1 MTDVQTEVRN
11 WLHTQQDWLQEA
23 TERLLKKGTPD
34 DADIDALCG
43 LLKTTD
49 GRKITTH
56 RAFKE
61 LGTSSNTSNALRL
74 TSIGEIQGI
83 ENLSPR
89 QPLSFGTGNLAVVYG
104 NNGSGKSSYTRI
116 LKKACAKPHAQDIRP
131 NVFQPTPVTRQC
143 DIRYSVD
150 GSEQQA
156 TWPANAAGVTA
167 LEPIDIFDA
176 DVAGFYLSSETEAS
190 YTPPVVSL
198 FESLARVCNQVG
210 NKIQQE
216 QNRLLTKLP
225 ILPQR
230 FIDTPAGKIYRT
242 LRPSMS
248 DEDLKP
254 VIEWTSDDQITFNQL
269 TERLKTDD
277 PAALAKQKRA
287 KARQIAEIRNAID
300 KASTA
305 LSAEACKALQELNKS
320 AKDKR
325 KQAVEAAK
333 VHTASARLDGIGTD
347 TWIALWN
354 AARSYSVQNA
364 YPEKEFPVT
373 EEDARCVLC
382 HQALDAEAQ
391 KRLQDFEAFVQGK
404 MESEAKQTEQ
414 AYQQALDRLPRTLSH
429 NELQTSCQAAGLDD
443 AWFARISGFWT
454 EFGKMRECCLVAS
467 PDENIDGIM
476 PLGSLLDELKQ
487 LLETLEAEAT
497 QHEADAA
504 AFDRDKA
511 NKQKTDLEAKQW
523 TSQQAAAIRDE
534 AERLKQVAQLEGLKS
549 HTNSRN
555 ISIKA
560 GDISKKVITDAYVT
574 RFNEELKKLGASRIK
589 VELIKTR
596 TEKGKAKHRLQLRGV
611 KNSTHG
617 PGLILS
623 DGERRAVS
631 LAAFLADV
639 TGKPYTSPF
648 IFDDPISSLDHD
660 FEWEVAMRL
669 AKLAQDRQVIVFTH
683 RLSLYGALE
692 DAARKIGEEWKKI
705 NLEQRYIEAFGG
717 TAGHPV
723 DEAFWQA
730 NTKKA
735 NNMLINR
742 LDEAKKYRDSGD
754 STNYKI
760 HAQGICSDFRKLV
773 ERTVEEDLL
782 NQVVKRHRRSVT
794 TDNRIS
800 HLSKI
805 QKEDC
810 DFIDGLMTK
819 YSCYEH
825 SQSDE
830 TPSFLPD
837 EPELREDIEKLKTWR
852 EDFVKR
858 RVEDPA

>member
-23 TERLLKKGTPD
+23 ADRLLKKGTLD
-34 DADIDALCG
+34 DSDIEELYK
-43 LLKTTD
+43 LLKTAD
-49 GRKITTH
+49 GRKITRH
-56 RAFKE
+56 RIFNE
-61 LGTSSNTSNALRL
+61 LGIVSKRSHTLRL
-74 TSIGEIQGI
+74 TSIGAVQGI

-89 QPLSFGTGNLAVVYG
+89 QPLSFGVGNLAVVYG

-116 LKKACAKPHAQDIRP
+116 LKKVCAKPHAQNVRS
-131 NVFQPTPVTRQC
+131 NVFQSSPTKRQC
-143 DIRYSVD
+143 DIRYCVD
-150 GSEQQA
+150 GSEQLA
-156 TWPANAAGVTA
+156 TWPANAAGVME

-198 FESLARVCNQVG
+198 FESLAKVCSQVS

-216 QNRLLTKLP
+216 QNQLVTKLP
-225 ILPQR
+225 LLPAH
-230 FIDTPAGKIYRT
+230 FIDTPAGKIYRA
-242 LRPSMS
+242 LRPSMT

-254 VIEWTSDDQITFNQL
+254 VIEWTSDDQKTLSQL
-269 TERLKTDD
+269 TERLETDD

-287 KARQIAEIRNAID
+287 KARQIEEIRNAID
-300 KASTA
+300 KASIT
-305 LSAEACKALQELNKS
+305 LSAEACKALQKLNKS

-325 KQAVEAAK
+325 KQAIEAAK
-333 VHTASARLDGIGTD
+333 AHTASARLDGIGTD

-354 AARSYSVQNA
+354 AARAYSVQSA
-364 YPEKEFPVT
+364 YPDKEFPVT
-373 EEDARCVLC
+373 EKDARCVLC
-382 HQALDAEAQ
+382 HQTLDDEAQ
-391 KRLQDFEAFVQGK
+391 KRLQDFETFVQGR
-404 MESEAKQTEQ
+404 MESEAKQAEQ
-414 AYQQALDRLPRTLSH
+414 VYQQALDGLPRSPSH
-429 NELQTSCQAAGLDD
+429 NELQTSCQAGGLEDI
-443 AWFARISGFWT
+443 WLKRISDFWT
-454 EFGKMRECCLVAS
+454 EFGKIREHSFSAS
-467 PDENIDGIM
+467 PDENIDEITPPGK
-476 PLGSLLDELKQ
+476 LLNELKQ

-523 TSQQAAAIRDE
+523 TSQQAAAIRE
-534 AERLKQVAQLEGLKS
+534 EVKRLGQVAKLENLKG

-555 ISIKA
+555 ISLKA
-560 GDISKKVITDAYVT
+560 GDISERVITDAYVT
-574 RFNEELKKLGASRIK
+574 RFNDELKKLGASRIK

-611 KNSTHG
+611 TNSSTG

-639 TGKPYTSPF
+639 TGKPYTAPF

-692 DAARKIGEEWKKI
+692 DAARKIGEEWKKS
-705 NLEQRYIEAFGG
+705 NLEQRCIESFGG

-735 NNMLINR
+735 NNILINR
-742 LDEAKKYRDSGD
+742 LGEAKKYWDTGD
-754 STNYKI
+754 STNYRI

-800 HLSKI
+800 HLPKI
-805 QKEDC
+805 TKDDC

-825 SQSDE
+825 SQSHE

-837 EPELREDIEKLKTWR
+837 EPELREDIEKLKIWR
-852 EDFVKR
+852 EDFMKR
-858 RVEDPA
+858 RVEDTS